1 MATHSQTVLVVLGT
15 RPEGIKLAPV
25 VKALASRPGQFDVK
39 LCVTGQHRQMLEPIL
54 DFFGLTPDHDLQ
66 LMKPGQTLFDVTA
79 GALKGLESV
88 LDQVRPDWVV
98 VQGDTTTAFAGALA
112 AFYKKVRVAHV
123 EAGLRTGDLRSPFP
137 EEANRV
143 LVSRLADLHFA
154 PTQGAAEHLA
164 AEGIR
169 RGVHV
174 VGNTVIDALLEARAR
189 VAERGADFAAQFP
202 MLSADRK
209 LVLVTGHRR
218 ESFGEPFE
226 NICRALGTLA
236 DRYPAVDWV
245 YPVHL
250 NPNVREPVHRL
261 LSGRTNVHLVEPVA
275 YPQLAWLLARSVLVL
290 TDSGGIQEEAPTLGK
305 PVLVMREVT
314 ERPEG
319 IDAGCARLVGTSE
332 VRIVEGVTQLLDEP
346 EAYRRMAQARN
357 PYGDGTASRAI
368 ADVLERA

>member
-1 MATHSQTVLVVLGT
+1 VSPVPQKILVVLGT
-15 RPEGIKLAPV
+15 RPEGIKLAPLV
-25 VKALASRPGQFDVK
+25 RELQGRPGTFDVR

-54 DFFGLTPDHDLQ
+54 QFFGLSPDHDLQ

-79 GALKGLESV
+79 GALKGLEAV
-88 LDQVRPDWVV
+88 LDQVQPAWVV
-98 VQGDTTTAFAGALA
+98 VQGDTTTALAGALA

-123 EAGLRTGDLRSPFP
+123 EAGLRTGDMHSPFP
-137 EEANRV
+137 EEGNRV

-154 PTQGAAEHLA
+154 PTEGAAAHLA

-169 RGVHV
+169 GGVHV
-174 VGNTVIDALLEARAR
+174 VGNTVIDALLEARRR
-189 VAERGADFAAQFP
+189 VQGRDEAFSAEFP
-202 MLSADRK
+202 QLRAGRK

-218 ESFGEPFE
+218 ENFGEPFE

-236 DRYPAVDWV
+236 ARYPDVDWL

-261 LSGRTNVHLVEPVA
+261 LSGRGNVHLVEPVA
-275 YPQLAWLLARSVLVL
+275 YPQLVWLLGRSHLVL

-319 IDAGCARLVGTSE
+319 IAAGCARLVGTSGA
-332 VRIVEGVTQLLDEP
+332 RIVDGVTGLLEDP
-346 EAYRRMAQARN
+346 AAYQRMAQARN
-357 PYGDGTASRAI
+357 PYGDGTSCRAI
-368 ADVLERA
+368 ADVLEKA